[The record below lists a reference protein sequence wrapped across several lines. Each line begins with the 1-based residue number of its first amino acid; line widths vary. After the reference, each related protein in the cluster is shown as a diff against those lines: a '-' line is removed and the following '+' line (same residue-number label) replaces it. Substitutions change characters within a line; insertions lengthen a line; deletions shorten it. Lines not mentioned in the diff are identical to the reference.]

1 MQNNLDGEES
11 NQRRILYLNS
21 KCVYTFNNSY
31 THSNLKV
38 LYTIT
43 HLGTG
48 SNPCLNPF
56 LGQDKK
62 SHLRFQI

>member
-31 THSNLKV
+31 THSNFKSFIHKILLQNLV
-38 LYTIT
+38 LIRLY
-43 HLGTG
+43 
-48 SNPCLNPF
+48 
-56 LGQDKK
+56 
-62 SHLRFQI
+62 